1 MSCKSMETDV
11 LVRCSMDWKQVEI
24 GLSTDLLPPGWASY
38 EENLS
43 RNIYAFL
50 KFTLALAR
58 FFYFRFIVQGN
69 EYRKETSKFNNL
81 GNFVI
86 IQSLNLMRGSV
97 ASSWPKR

>member
-1 MSCKSMETDV
+1 METDI
-11 LVRCSMDWKQVEI
+11 LARCSMDWKQVEI
-24 GLSTDLLPPGWASY
+24 GLSTNLLPPGWASY

-43 RNIYAFL
+43 RNIYEYFL
-50 KFTLALAR
+50 KFTSLAR